1 MAWECQDRDSEME
14 KRRVNNFV
22 AGVIAVVLGAL
33 MIAEGT
39 LGWVTGQSL
48 FYPGVNPTFKFV
60 VGLLVVVLAAHLLE
74 RE

>member
-1 MAWECQDRDSEME
+1 MKKQRM
-14 KRRVNNFV
+14 NNFV

-60 VGLLVVVLAAHLLE
+60 VGFLVIVLASHLLE
-74 RE
+74 KE

>member
-1 MAWECQDRDSEME
+1 ME
-14 KRRVNNFV
+14 KRRISSFV
-22 AGVIAVVLGAL
+22 AGMVAVVLGAL

-60 VGLLVVVLAAHLLE
+60 VGFLVVVLAAPLLD

>member
-1 MAWECQDRDSEME
+1 MILYGETVSHPVSLQ
-14 KRRVNNFV
+14 
-22 AGVIAVVLGAL
+22 VIAVVLGAL

-39 LGWVTGQSL
+39 LGWVTDRSL

-60 VGLLVVVLAAHLLE
+60 VGLLVVVLAAPLLD

>member
-1 MAWECQDRDSEME
+1 MQ
-14 KRRVNNFV
+14 KRRLNRFV
-22 AGVIAVVLGAL
+22 AGLIAVVLGAL

-60 VGLLVVVLAAHLLE
+60 VGLIAVVLAADLLDKE
-74 RE
+74 

>member
-1 MAWECQDRDSEME
+1 MVIPDLGSNMQ
-14 KRRVNNFV
+14 KRRMTSFV
-22 AGVIAVVLGAL
+22 AGLIAVVLGAL

-60 VGLLVVVLAAHLLE
+60 VGLLVVVLAAPQLD